1 MASYF
6 RKEDSRLFLVTVLL
20 TVSLAIANA
29 VISVYAVDLLDIYA
43 INVPFSVAYQPVYPS
58 VVFLLVVP
66 VCLFMR
72 SSKPWRTVVAGMVL
86 GLVAG
91 VYANDILDTFFPDLW
106 LGGEP
111 ASILTML
118 VTACVV
124 PMAVTLL
131 ELRRQATSHVLV

>member
-6 RKEDSRLFLVTVLL
+6 PKEDRLYLL
-20 TVSLAIANA
+20 TMLLAVSLAVANA
-29 VISVYAVDLLDIYA
+29 VFSIYAVDLLDIYA
-43 INVPFSVAYQPVYPS
+43 INVPFSVAYQPVYP
-58 VVFLLVVP
+58 VVIFLVVVP

-72 SSKPWRTVVAGMVL
+72 SSKPWRTVIAGMVL
-86 GLVAG
+86 GLVGG
-91 VYANDILDTFFPDLW
+91 VYANDILDTFFPYLW

-111 ASILTML
+111 ASIMAML

-131 ELRRQATSHVLV
+131 ELRRQAYPQALA